1 MNRNTLDLMCSGEAV
16 TSQVTHYNKRTK
28 KISAALASPASLP
41 ESHIIGISK
50 RRLSLMVSLAFA
62 GLPFGAAADADISSS
77 LKEVV
82 VSATRVETAADS
94 VAATVTT
101 VDRKTID
108 RRLPQ
113 DEVELFQNDPD
124 VVISRD
130 LRRFGAS
137 TVNIRGIEGS
147 NRVLQMVDGVRLPDA
162 YMAVNNNNNTTAT
175 ADSPEL
181 DFLKR
186 VEVLRGPASS
196 LYGSDALGGVVGY
209 MTLDPQDILAGRA
222 VGARYKGTWR
232 QADDSLQH
240 TLYLA
245 AGNDALEGLVALSRR
260 DGHELDNKGHVGGK
274 GFFRDKPNP
283 QDTRSEGILAKL
295 VVKPSIDHRVRLT
308 FEDRQ
313 IDNEV
318 DTLRILTAT
327 PRLSETGGKEKVD
340 RRRISADWEWKPT
353 DTWLDRM
360 VLSAFHQKSDN
371 KNYTLQQRVDTNAT
385 CSLTAN
391 TPALAS
397 RYDCRLDMDFGFEQK
412 SKGFS
417 LQAEKALGWGESTHQ
432 IVAGIDW
439 RKHEVAQYRDY
450 LYTRTHLSTGT
461 VFQTRALGSDNFPTN
476 DFAPGSTTHLG
487 VFAQDEIAFMDGR
500 LTVTPGLRYDHYQL
514 KPDNGALLSG
524 TTRITP
530 AVKQSDSAVSPK
542 LSALWQA
549 TPDMSFYGQIVRGFR
564 APNYL
569 EVNRLLVVT
578 TQAAASIPN
587 PNLKPETS
595 TGFELGSR
603 FKGLGGDLK
612 IAIFD
617 NHYRNFID
625 TQNVCR
631 VSAPQSCPGLPGI
644 RSVTQHVN
652 LNKVRIYG
660 AEVRG
665 VWKLPNSFKADAALA
680 WSRGSVTS
688 DSGSGP
694 LESIEPM
701 RLALGLGWEGSV
713 QHQPVGLEARLRA
726 ATSVSRSNKNAD
738 YYQPGGYGV
747 IDLFGWWQI
756 HPKARLNLALNN
768 LFDRKYWLWSDVR
781 QARVEQGDVAPAFYT
796 QPGRNLAAS
805 IVVDF

>member
-1 MNRNTLDLMCSGEAV
+1 MYQNALDFLRSGKAAASAPRVIRRNGTAPEKTAPF
-16 TSQVTHYNKRTK
+16 
-28 KISAALASPASLP
+28 SP
-41 ESHIIGISK
+41 
-50 RRLSLMVSLAFA
+50 RRLSLMLGLTFA
-62 GLPFGAAADADISSS
+62 GLPLGAAADSPPS
-77 LKEVV
+77 LDEVV
-82 VSATRVETAADS
+82 VSATRVETSADS

-101 VDRKTID
+101 VDRKAID

-113 DEVELFQNDPD
+113 DEAELFQNEPD

-147 NRVLQMVDGVRLPDA
+147 NRVLQMVDGIRLPDA
-162 YMAVNNNNNTTAT
+162 YMAVNSNNNTTAT

-186 VEVLRGPASS
+186 VEILRGPASS

-209 MTLDPQDILAGRA
+209 MTLDPQDILAGRS

-240 TLYLA
+240 TAYLA
-245 AGNDALEGLVALSRR
+245 AGGDTLEGLVAITRR
-260 DGHELDNKGHVGGK
+260 DGHELDNKGRVGGK
-274 GFFRDKPNP
+274 GFYREDPNP

-295 VVKPSIDHRVRLT
+295 VVKPFVGHRIRLT

-313 IDNEV
+313 MDNKV

-327 PRLSETGGKEKVD
+327 PRLGETGGTEEVE
-340 RRRISADWEWKPT
+340 RRRISADWEWKPAGG
-353 DTWLDRM
+353 WLDRLL
-360 VLSAFHQKSDN
+360 VSAFHQKSDN
-371 KNYTLQQRVDTNAT
+371 RNYTLQQRVDTNST
-385 CSLTAN
+385 CSLTAAI
-391 TPALAS
+391 PALAS
-397 RYDCRLDMDFGFEQK
+397 RYNCRLDMDFGFEQE
-412 SKGFS
+412 SRGLG
-417 LQAEKALGWGESTHQ
+417 LQAEKVFGWGATTHQ

-439 RKHEVAQYRDY
+439 HEHEVAQYRDY
-450 LYTRTHLSTGT
+450 LYTRTRLSTGE
-461 VFQTRALGSDNFPTN
+461 VFQTRALGNDNFPTN

-487 VFAQDEIAFMDGR
+487 VFVQDEVAFMDGR
-500 LTVTPGLRYDHYQL
+500 LTVTPGLRYDHYEL

-530 AVKQSDSAVSPK
+530 AVRQSDSAVSPK
-542 LSALWQA
+542 LSTLWQA
-549 TPDMSFYGQIVRGFR
+549 TPDTAFYGQLVRGFR

-587 PNLKPETS
+587 PDLKPETS
-595 TGFELGSR
+595 TGLELGSR
-603 FKGLGGDLK
+603 LKGLGGDLK
-612 IAIFD
+612 VAVFD

-625 TQNVCR
+625 TQKVCG
-631 VSAPQSCPGLPGI
+631 VPAGQSCPGLPGI
-644 RSVTQHVN
+644 RNVTQHVN
-652 LNKVRIYG
+652 LKKVRIYG

-665 VWKLPNSFKADAALA
+665 VWKLANNFKADAALA
-680 WSRGSVTS
+680 WSRGSITS
-688 DSGSGP
+688 AGGGP

-713 QHQPVGLEARLRA
+713 QSQPVGVETRLRA
-726 ATSVSRSNKNAD
+726 ATGVSRSNKNGD

-747 IDLFGWWQI
+747 VDIFGWWQI
-756 HPKARLNLALNN
+756 HPKARLNLAVNN

-781 QARVEQGDVAPAFYT
+781 QASVTQDDVAPAFYT